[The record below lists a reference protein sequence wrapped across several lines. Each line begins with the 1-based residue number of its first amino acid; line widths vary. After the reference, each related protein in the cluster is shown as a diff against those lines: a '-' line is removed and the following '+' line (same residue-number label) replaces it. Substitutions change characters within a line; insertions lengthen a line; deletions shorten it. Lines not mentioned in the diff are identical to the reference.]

1 MAALLRK
8 GIEKMKIKIKI
19 TEKLVRRVSIDA
31 EDTAEAKRKAE
42 DMYMN
47 EEIVLTA
54 DDFAGYTIT
63 KG

>member
-1 MAALLRK
+1 
-8 GIEKMKIKIKI
+8 MKIKIKI
-19 TEKLVRRVSIDA
+19 TEKLVRCVSIDA